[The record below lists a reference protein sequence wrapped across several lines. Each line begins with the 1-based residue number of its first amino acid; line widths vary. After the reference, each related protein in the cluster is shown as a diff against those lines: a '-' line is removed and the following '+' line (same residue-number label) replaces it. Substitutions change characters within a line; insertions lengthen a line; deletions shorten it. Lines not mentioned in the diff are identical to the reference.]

1 MKKIQVSLLLL
12 LIACM
17 ELHAT
22 GFAQVKINLQ
32 LKESSLKQLL
42 DEVEKQTDY
51 RFVYHTGTLPED
63 KKVSIHVTNASLD
76 EVLTKA
82 FAGIPVTYTVKD
94 DNLVVIF
101 AQAPKT
107 MVDKVIKGQ

>member
-32 LKESSLKQLL
+32 LKETSLKQVLS
-42 DEVEKQTDY
+42 EVEKQTDY

-63 KKVSIHVTNASLD
+63 KRVSINVSNATLD
-76 EVLTKA
+76 EVLSRV
-82 FAGIPVTYTVKD
+82 FAGLSMITWWSFFLKRPGRRT
-94 DNLVVIF
+94 
-101 AQAPKT
+101 
-107 MVDKVIKGQ
+107 G